1 MRLVSSRF
9 LPLAAFAAVV
19 FASGCSEINATV
31 DKAQAC
37 LEAPKIVS
45 ETVAKI
51 SGLVND
57 PAAMEKELDNA
68 AQKLGDV
75 ADKAANTT
83 LKQATDDLAA
93 SLRRLDVNNVN
104 EAVDAVQKVGNDTA
118 AYLTK
123 LKEACS

>member
-1 MRLVSSRF
+1 MRLVSSRIV
-9 LPLAAFAAVV
+9 PLAAFAVVV

-57 PAAMEKELDNA
+57 PAAMEKELDA
-68 AQKLGDV
+68 ASKKLGEV
-75 ADKAANTT
+75 ADKASNTT
-83 LKQATDDLAA
+83 LKEATDDLAA
-93 SLRRLDVNNVN
+93 SLGKLDVNSAN
-104 EAVDAVQKVGNDTA
+104 EAVDAVQQVGNDTA